1 MVTDAQAYLVCS
13 CYSHMELSKGI
24 HIIILKY
31 TKKINSEKKW
41 YQEKKCPCCLGY
53 HKQGVKA
60 KIKSLWGPIER

>member
-31 TKKINSEKKW
+31 TKKIDSEKKNGI
-41 YQEKKCPCCLGY
+41 KKKNALAVWDT
-53 HKQGVKA
+53 KNKVSRQ
-60 KIKSLWGPIER
+60 KSSHCGGR